1 MSEKTVFRCF
11 GTAVVA
17 LSLGAGF
24 APGFRLIGGP
34 AQQPS
39 LTEWPEGKLIRISEI
54 ASVKAKP
61 DTAYVLMTVNTERG
75 LLADAT
81 RENEKQV
88 LAFITALEKLG
99 IASGSIGVKNFVVEA
114 NVVGRGY
121 SVSQNL
127 VITQTDVNRRPAQEL
142 ARLMAQIQDVGARF
156 GSSCV
161 TCIGSG

>member
-1 MSEKTVFRCF
+1 ML
-11 GTAVVA
+11 A
-17 LSLGAGF
+17 LSFSVVF
-24 APGFRLIGGP
+24 APRFCLFGGS
-34 AQQPS
+34 AQQPTS
-39 LTEWPEGKLIRISEI
+39 IEWPEGKLIRIGEV
-54 ASVKAKP
+54 ASVKAEP

-75 LLADAT
+75 LMADAA

-88 LAFITALEKLG
+88 KAFIAALEKLG
-99 IASGSIGVKNFVVEA
+99 IASGSIGVKNFVVEP
-114 NVVGRGY
+114 NVIGRGH